1 MKAKIRLDKMSDI
14 NKFVDV
20 CNALEGKIVL
30 SDGMEYTVNARSVLG
45 AIASLE
51 WNELWVVSENDIYT
65 AIMEWVI

>member
-1 MKAKIRLDKMSDI
+1 MKAKIRLDKMSDV

-20 CNALEGKIVL
+20 CNTLEGKIVL
-30 SDGMEYTVNARSVLG
+30 SDGVEYTVNARSVLG